1 MTRRVSDDA
10 PEPPEE
16 GPEPPEN
23 ELGPRVA
30 PPARPE
36 AGSFAAA
43 DRTEPEQEPPVPTR
57 AARVARTLRGL
68 AVDVTPLRRHRDFR
82 LLWSGELVSETG
94 HQMTRVAVLFQV
106 FALTHSAAAVGL
118 TGLVELV
125 FLVIATVGGGSI
137 VDRVDRRRLLLVTQ
151 VAFAGASTLL
161 LVNSLADRPPVW
173 VIWLG
178 AGLSAGISG
187 IASPTRSAMTP
198 RLVPRDLLPTA
209 LALNQVMWNSTMIAG
224 PALGGVV
231 IGLLGV
237 PWAYGI
243 DVATYGATI
252 AAAVLM
258 RPMPPTE
265 ESREGSAMAAI
276 AQGFGY
282 LRGRPVLQSTFTV
295 DLVAMI
301 FGMPRAL
308 FPVLAVTQFHGGPEI
323 IGALLSALA
332 VGALAGA
339 LTAGWVAR
347 VRHQGRA
354 VLVAVGIWGACIVGF
369 GLAGG
374 NLTLALVFLA
384 LAGGADVISA
394 VFRGSILQLS
404 VPEHLR
410 GRLSAI
416 HILVVTG
423 GPRLGDFESGIVAS
437 AFTPFVSVLTGGLAC
452 IAGVVVLGVA
462 VPQFWRYHQGGET

>member
-1 MTRRVSDDA
+1 
-10 PEPPEE
+10 
-16 GPEPPEN
+16 
-23 ELGPRVA
+23 
-30 PPARPE
+30 
-36 AGSFAAA
+36 
-43 DRTEPEQEPPVPTR
+43 
-57 AARVARTLRGL
+57 
-68 AVDVTPLRRHRDFR
+68 
-82 LLWSGELVSETG
+82 
-94 HQMTRVAVLFQV
+94 
-106 FALTHSAAAVGL
+106 
-118 TGLVELV
+118 
-125 FLVIATVGGGSI
+125 
-137 VDRVDRRRLLLVTQ
+137 
-151 VAFAGASTLL
+151 
-161 LVNSLADRPPVW
+161 
-173 VIWLG
+173 
-178 AGLSAGISG
+178 
-187 IASPTRSAMTP
+187 
-198 RLVPRDLLPTA
+198 
-209 LALNQVMWNSTMIAG
+209 
-224 PALGGVV
+224 
-231 IGLLGV
+231 
-237 PWAYGI
+237 
-243 DVATYGATI
+243 
-252 AAAVLM
+252 
-258 RPMPPTE
+258 
-265 ESREGSAMAAI
+265 
-276 AQGFGY
+276 
-282 LRGRPVLQSTFTV
+282 VLQSTFTV

-339 LTAGWVAR
+339 LTTGWVGG

-374 NLTLALVFLA
+374 NLALALVFLA

-404 VPEHLR
+404 VPERLR

-452 IAGVVVLGVA
+452 LVGVVVLGVA